1 MFLLIL
7 QKEEISRNKGVK
19 AAEKK
24 DKKMPK
30 EDYIVD
36 EEDDTEVLKQLN
48 EFEAEKLGDNDS
60 DSD

>member
-1 MFLLIL
+1 MFLVVL

-19 AAEKK
+19 PAEKK
-24 DKKMPK
+24 DKKLPK

-48 EFEAEKLGDNDS
+48 DFEAEKLGNNDS